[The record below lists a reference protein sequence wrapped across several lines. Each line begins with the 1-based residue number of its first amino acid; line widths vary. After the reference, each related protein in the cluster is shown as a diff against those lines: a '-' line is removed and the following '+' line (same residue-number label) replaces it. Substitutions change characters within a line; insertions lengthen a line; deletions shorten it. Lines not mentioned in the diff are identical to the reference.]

1 MGGYDHKPND
11 ALVIHRRA
19 ERGSEEST
27 CGRCSKSND
36 TYLFLSGSD
45 GGEDEF
51 VPEGAVKVS
60 HRHRSCGIMCLCEIK
75 EFRKSVF
82 ERGWN
87 MNYE

>member
-1 MGGYDHKPND
+1 MGGSNHKPND
-11 ALVIHRRA
+11 ALVIYSGA
-19 ERGSEEST
+19 EGGSEEST

-60 HRHRSCGIMCLCEIK
+60 HRHRSCVIMCLCEIK

>member
-1 MGGYDHKPND
+1 METKNIILKLRMQKGLSQDE
-11 ALVIHRRA
+11 LA
-19 ERGSEEST
+19 EKIMVTRQAVSRWE
-27 CGRCSKSND
+27 N
-36 TYLFLSGSD
+36 
-45 GGEDEF
+45 GEDEF

>member
-19 ERGSEEST
+19 ERRSEEST

-51 VPEGAVKVS
+51 ILEESVKAS
-60 HRHRSCGIMCLCEIK
+60 HRHRNCGIMCLCEIK

>member
-1 MGGYDHKPND
+1 MGGYNHKPND
-11 ALVIHRRA
+11 ALVIYSGA
-19 ERGSEEST
+19 EGGSEEST
-27 CGRCSKSND
+27 CGRGSKSND